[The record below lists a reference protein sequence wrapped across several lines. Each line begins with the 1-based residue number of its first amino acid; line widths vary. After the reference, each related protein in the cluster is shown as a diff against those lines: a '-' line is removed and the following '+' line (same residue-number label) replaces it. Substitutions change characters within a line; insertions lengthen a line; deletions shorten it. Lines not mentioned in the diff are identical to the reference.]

1 MINVLHVVNT
11 KSLSGAEKV
20 VLLLAKNMKDV
31 KPFVACGGEP
41 LNSVYKENGIES
53 FTIDYTKGFV
63 NTIKALKKVILDNDI
78 KIAHAHDNT
87 ASIYCLAVKNILG
100 VKDLKIISHIHSCYP
115 WLNGNSKFKAIDKFV
130 RNKYDLNIA
139 CGDLV
144 YSFYKENSPYL
155 DLEKMVSIPNGID
168 VDKIQE
174 TTYNVDSLKE
184 KFNIP
189 KDKIVYG
196 YIGRLIELK
205 GIIEVI
211 DALSKKKDNF
221 KDSVFLLVGSG
232 DKEEEIKELI
242 HKYNMEDMFVLTGYH
257 DNVYEIYP
265 VIDIFFLP
273 SKYEGLP
280 MVILEAMA
288 FGKAIVSTDV
298 GSIPELLKNNNG
310 ILVEQG
316 DYDKFVSKLLYL
328 KENKED
334 LKTLSSNAK
343 KFIKDKYDVKNQSSN
358 IEEIYKKIER

>member
-20 VLLLAKNMKDV
+20 VLLLSKNMKEV
-31 KPFVACGGEP
+31 KPFVACGGDP
-41 LNSVYKENGIES
+41 LSSVYKENGIES
-53 FTIDYTKGFV
+53 FSIDYTKGFF
-63 NTIKALKKVILDNDI
+63 NIIKDLKKVILDNDI

-100 VKDLKIISHIHSCYP
+100 VKNLKIISHIHSCYP
-115 WLNGNSKFKAIDKFV
+115 WLKGNSKFKVIDKLV

-139 CGDLV
+139 CGDMV

-155 DLEKMVSIPNGID
+155 ILDKIVSIPNGID
-168 VDKIQE
+168 VDNIQD
-174 TTYNVDSLKE
+174 TNYNIEALKK

-189 KDKIVYG
+189 QNKTVYG
-196 YIGRLIELK
+196 YIGRLIESK
-205 GIIEVI
+205 GVIEVI
-211 DALSKKKDNF
+211 NAINKNKEKFN
-221 KDSVFLLVGSG
+221 DSVFLLVGSG

-242 HKYNMEDMFVLTGYH
+242 RKYNMEDMFILAGYH

-310 ILVEQG
+310 ILVKQG
-316 DYDKFVSKLLYL
+316 EYDNFVSELSYL
-328 KENKED
+328 KENKEK
-334 LKTLSSNAK
+334 LKEISFNAK
-343 KFIKDKYDVKNQSSN
+343 KFIKDKYDVKNQSSH
-358 IEEIYKKIER
+358 IEDIYKKI